1 MAPLNSPARRR
12 LFAGLVS
19 ETLSPVV
26 LVAVL
31 LSAAILAPGGGEGRH
46 LLIALIFSAAL
57 PYIGLHWAAWSGKT
71 TNHWVSK
78 REQRS
83 KVYAWILAS
92 ILAGLFL
99 LVLTAAPARL
109 FITFGF
115 FFGSIALAAL
125 INRKIKISIH
135 AMAAAALLFALV
147 PYVGPWAWLAAPVTV
162 LVGWS
167 RLALEQHELPEV
179 LLGSGLGLLL
189 GGLYCLMAS

>member
-1 MAPLNSPARRR
+1 MTPRTSPPPRN
-12 LFAGLVS
+12 LFAWLVS
-19 ETLSPVV
+19 EILSPVA
-26 LVAVL
+26 LVAIL
-31 LSAAILAPGGGEGRH
+31 LSAAILAPGGGEGHH
-46 LLIALIFSAAL
+46 LVIALVFAAAL

-92 ILAGLFL
+92 ILAGLL
-99 LVLTAAPARL
+99 LLILTAAPARL
-109 FITFGF
+109 FVTFGF

-135 AMAAAALLFALV
+135 GMVAAALLFALV
-147 PYVGPWAWLAAPVTV
+147 PYVGPWAWLAVPVTI

-167 RLALEQHELPEV
+167 RLALGQHELPEV

-189 GGLYCLMAS
+189 GGLYCFMAS